1 MRPGRVRQGRWADSA
16 LCMWAALLG
25 VGLGG
30 CRAQPLPPL
39 EPPGRE
45 AERVELRYHVTYVR
59 EPAHALEVTLERGP
73 GAPVDFL
80 FTVPGDVDSV
90 QAVSEGGAVRELPVE
105 DGGVSVPRDTRQV
118 RYRYA
123 LEGAGR
129 RWRYSS
135 GMSGGQGDARGVSG
149 QAWLLRPRVGR
160 ASQRAELWIH
170 GADAL
175 LPWTPVSEGRYRLT
189 GEDLVDSGFH
199 GFGVRRCQVEVEGG
213 SLEVGLMGDP
223 GEDARRC
230 DWVRQAARE
239 VLTVR
244 RRFPYARATVLVL
257 PVPGR
262 KDAGVFGRVWWSMP
276 PSVALLAGEG
286 ASAAA
291 FTEDW
296 VAVHELLHLAH
307 PVFLPRVPW
316 LSEGLA
322 TYYTELAKARSG
334 RHSARQGWDNLVD
347 GFSRGRA
354 QAGNLTM
361 EEVAAHGSL
370 YQGLY
375 WSGALL
381 ALHLD
386 VELRRLTDNRACL
399 DSVLERLGE
408 TGPTSTQEAFAAAVD
423 ALAGQPLFE
432 SVLRRHLS
440 APAFTE
446 ESPLL
451 DALGVKGEADGLQF
465 VPAPL
470 ASVREALMVG
480 ACGRAP

>member
-1 MRPGRVRQGRWADSA
+1 MRPGRVRQGGWADRA
-16 LCMWAALLG
+16 LRMLAGVWL

-30 CRAQPLPPL
+30 CRTWPPPL
-39 EPPGRE
+39 APPSSQSE
-45 AERVELRYHVTYVR
+45 QVVLRYHVTYVR
-59 EPAHALEVTLERGP
+59 EPEHALEVALERGP

-90 QAVSEGGAVRELPVE
+90 QAVSEAGAVREVSVE

-123 LEGAGR
+123 LEGAGHR
-129 RWRYSS
+129 RRYSP
-135 GMSGGQGDARGVSG
+135 GMSGGQGDARVVSG
-149 QAWLLRPRVGR
+149 QAWLLRPRGVR
-160 ASQRAELWIH
+160 PSLRAELWIH
-170 GADAL
+170 GAEAL
-175 LPWTPVSEGRYRLT
+175 LPWKPVSKGLYRLT

-199 GFGVRRCQVEVEGG
+199 GFGVRRCEVEVEGG
-213 SLEVGLMGDP
+213 SLEVGLLGDA

-230 DWVRQAARE
+230 AWVRQAAEE

-244 RRFPYARATVLVL
+244 RRFPYARATVLVV

-262 KDAGVFGRVWWSMP
+262 GEAGVFGRVWWSMP
-276 PSVALLAGEG
+276 PSVALLAGER
-286 ASAAA
+286 ASAPS

-307 PVFLPRVPW
+307 PIFLPRVSW

-334 RHSARQGWDNLVD
+334 RHSARQGWENLVD

-354 QAGNLTM
+354 QAGSRTM

-386 VELRRLTDNRACL
+386 VELRRLTDNRVCL
-399 DSVLERLGE
+399 ESVLERLGE
-408 TGPTSTQEAFAAAVD
+408 AGPTSTQQAFGATVD
-423 ALAGQPLFE
+423 ALAGQPLFDA
-432 SVLRRHLS
+432 VLRRHLS
-440 APAFTE
+440 ATAFAE
-446 ESPLL
+446 EQPLR
-451 DALGVKGEADGLQF
+451 DALGVKGEAGGLQF

-470 ASVREALMVG
+470 APVREALMVG